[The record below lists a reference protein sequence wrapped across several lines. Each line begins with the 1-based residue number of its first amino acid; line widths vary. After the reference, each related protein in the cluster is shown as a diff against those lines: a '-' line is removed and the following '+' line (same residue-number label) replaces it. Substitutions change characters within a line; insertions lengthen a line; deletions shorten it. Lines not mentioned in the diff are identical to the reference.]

1 LKEDLNITE
10 TELSF
15 FRNELEKAKL
25 ELEGF
30 KKTFFKQL
38 KLKDDEIKHLRLQKV
53 NFANEIVKSP
63 IKSTEVCKKIVF
75 PFLKNSL

>member
-1 LKEDLNITE
+1 MKEDLNISE

-38 KLKDDEIKHLRLQKV
+38 KLKDDELKHLRSQKV
-53 NFANEIVKSP
+53 NFSNDIAKSP
-63 IKSTEVCKKIVF
+63 IKSTEVCKF
-75 PFLKNSL
+75 FFFHF